1 MMVMKLHCCRH
12 LREDNNKYLEYLECL
27 KYLKLKGNM
36 SEILIK
42 GPITPEIISGK
53 LAELGNRKETGGHS
67 IFLGQVRADI
77 IDGKEVTAIEY
88 SAYEN
93 MVSAEAGQIL
103 GKISNDYSDV
113 RSAEVLHSVGLVR
126 AGEIS
131 LFVIVSA
138 GHRDHAI
145 RACTELVELIKQRL
159 PVWKKEIFEDDSH
172 RWTADS
178 QTIR

>member
-1 MMVMKLHCCRH
+1 MKRGV
-12 LREDNNKYLEYLECL
+12 RSTKIIQSEK
-27 KYLKLKGNM
+27 NM

-42 GPITPEIISGK
+42 GPITPDIISGK

-67 IFLGQVRADI
+67 VFLGQVRADI
-77 IDGKEVTAIEY
+77 IDGKEVIAIEY

-93 MVSAEAGQIL
+93 MVAAEASQIL
-103 GKISNDYSDV
+103 GKICGDYSDV
-113 RSAEVLHSVGLVR
+113 RYAGLLHSVGLVR

-145 RACTELVELIKQRL
+145 RACSELVELIKQRL
-159 PVWKKEIFEDDSH
+159 PVWKKEIFEDESH
-172 RWTADS
+172 RWTANGQVSDEPHP
-178 QTIR
+178 

>member
-1 MMVMKLHCCRH
+1 MRLHCFLH
-12 LREDNNKYLEYLECL
+12 LQEDNNKYLEYLECL

-53 LAELGNRKETGGHS
+53 LAELGNRKESGGHS
-67 IFLGQVRADI
+67 VFLGQVRADV

-88 SAYEN
+88 SAYET
-93 MVSAEAGQIL
+93 MVAAEAVSIL
-103 GKISNDYSDV
+103 KEISENFEDV

-126 AGEIS
+126 AGEVS

-145 RACTELVELIKQRL
+145 RACSELVEILKQRL
-159 PVWKKEIFEDDSH
+159 PVWKKELFEDDSH
-172 RWTADS
+172 RWKDN
-178 QTIR
+178 R